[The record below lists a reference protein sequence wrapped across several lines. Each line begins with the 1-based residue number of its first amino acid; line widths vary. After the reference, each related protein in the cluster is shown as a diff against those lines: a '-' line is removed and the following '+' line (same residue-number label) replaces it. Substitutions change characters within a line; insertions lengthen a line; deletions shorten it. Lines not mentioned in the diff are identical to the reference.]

1 MAQLK
6 DQAYYDRVRQLV
18 SEWPDECPPSET
30 PEEQRL
36 LIEIFGEVMSKLD
49 TLQQILHEDGD

>member
-6 DQAYYDRVRQLV
+6 DQAYYDKVRQLV
-18 SEWPDECPPSET
+18 SDWPDQCPPSGT

-49 TLQQILHEDGD
+49 TLQMILQEGGD